1 MNRVFF
7 AVVGMLFFSAVLGVP
22 PGRSADVPSSV
33 SQAVDKAKSEVM
45 KTDDKDKDKK
55 DLVDINSASE
65 KELGELKGI
74 DKDQVKKIIK
84 NRPYAR
90 KDELVSK
97 KVIGEKAYD
106 RIKDQII
113 AKQGSKEI
121 VDINNASEKEIA
133 AINGISDDQAKKI
146 VKNRP
151 YARKDE
157 LVSKK
162 ILDERTYD
170 KVKDQLV
177 AKQSKDAPKA
187 DAKTDVKSTVSGAVD
202 SLTGKN
208 KK

>member
-1 MNRVFF
+1 MKRMFF
-7 AVVGMLFFSAVLGVP
+7 AVVGILFFSAVLGVTS
-22 PGRSADVPSSV
+22 GRSADVPTV
-33 SQAVDKAKSEVM
+33 PQAADKAVEKAKAEVL
-45 KTDDKDKDKK
+45 KTDDKDKKEP
-55 DLVDINSASE
+55 LDINTASE
-65 KELGELKGI
+65 KELADLKGI
-74 DKDQVKKIIK
+74 DKEQAKKIIK

-113 AKQGSKEI
+113 AKQVKEI
-121 VDINNASEKEIA
+121 VDINSASEKEIA
-133 AINGISDDQAKKI
+133 AIKGIDQEQAKKI

-162 ILDERTYD
+162 ILDEKTYD
-170 KVKDQLV
+170 KVKDQLI
-177 AKQSKDAPKA
+177 AKQSKEAAAKDAGAKA
-187 DAKTDVKSTVSGAVD
+187 ATDVKGAVSGAVD
-202 SLTGKN
+202 SL